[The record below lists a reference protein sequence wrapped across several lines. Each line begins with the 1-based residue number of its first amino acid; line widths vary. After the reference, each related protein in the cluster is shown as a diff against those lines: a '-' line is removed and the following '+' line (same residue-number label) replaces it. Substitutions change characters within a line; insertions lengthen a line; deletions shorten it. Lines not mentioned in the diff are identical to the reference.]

1 MIRYSSKG
9 CRSLV
14 RAQPFFR
21 GYGGVIS
28 PPPPTLLKSTEELY
42 STFSSTPGCVGAYA
56 RYRET
61 LDYGW
66 HGRYTP
72 SRQSVQDGIIA
83 GYLGE
88 GMSSSSS
95 SSTSSTAT
103 SSRPWLVY
111 TAGAMGAGKSHT
123 MRRLATWGAFPLQRF
138 LCVDPD
144 EIKGAL
150 PEAASYAAADP
161 GRAGTLLHK
170 ESLLV
175 ADIVTR
181 AAMARGHN
189 VLVHGSMRN
198 ALWYGGE
205 WARVR
210 ARDPHYRLA
219 VILVTAPPGKVHQRA
234 TLRALKTGR
243 DIPKGVIEDSITGAP
258 HTFELLK
265 NLADYATTFDNG
277 GDVPCIVPPD
287 TLNKFTK
294 VWE

>member
-1 MIRYSSKG
+1 MMIRFNSKG
-9 CRSLV
+9 CCSLV
-14 RAQPFFR
+14 RVPSFFR

-42 STFSSTPGCVGAYA
+42 SAASSTPGCVGAYA

-88 GMSSSSS
+88 GSSSGGSS
-95 SSTSSTAT
+95 SSTAT

-181 AAMARGHN
+181 AAMAQGRN

-198 ALWYGGE
+198 ALWYGAE

-210 ARDPHYRLA
+210 ARAPHYRLA
-219 VILVTAPPGKVHQRA
+219 VILVTAPPGKVHERA

-243 DIPKGVIEDSITGAP
+243 DIPKGVIEDSISGAP

-277 GDVPCIVPPD
+277 GEVPGIVPPD
-287 TLNKFTK
+287 TLLKFSK